1 MFRFNKPT
9 SGSLLLCFAK
19 IMIIKIVVKNVVM
32 SQFGR
37 VAAHLSS
44 PYWCVYSAESHSAL
58 SLYIQSH
65 CALCTVH
72 TVSLCTVH
80 TVSLYTVHCTYSL
93 TLHCHCTYSLTVHC
107 TYSLTVHC
115 ALYIQSHC
123 ALCTVHTVS
132 LCTVHCTYS
141 LTLHCAL

>member
-93 TLHCHCTYSLTVHC
+93 TLHC
-107 TYSLTVHC
+107 
-115 ALYIQSHC
+115 ALYIHSHS
-123 ALCTVHTVS
+123 ALCTVNTLS
-132 LCTVHCTYS
+132 LCTVHCTYTNKDWINVQPHDRTDS
-141 LTLHCAL
+141 